1 MLKERQA
8 AREQERR
15 DKSNKSIGSEED
27 EKEREKQ
34 RREIE
39 IERMKIRESREK
51 ERERDRWQKQ
61 QDEKEFRD
69 REREWEGRER
79 EKERERE
86 RKERDEQREYYDRN
100 REEDK
105 INKERRQKEK
115 ERRKKEKERE
125 EKEDSED
132 REREIKETEEKRVLE
147 EIKVNELKPKVTR
160 VIPQS
165 PEEVKPKFNEIPFDN
180 SPLSSPQS
188 LEAVKKSITGSI
200 GSIGINKS
208 NTKKRPDLLSAA
220 PGFTVEEEVEEWVPR
235 KKRELIRL
243 DGTVAEPK
251 SSANAQDL
259 QILAEKVPTDKD
271 KVFAYPLN
279 WAGID
284 EAKIIE
290 KRVVPW
296 VSKKIAEY
304 IGEEEKSLIDFII
317 SKLNARAPPD
327 DITRNLKV
335 VLEEE
340 AEQFVYKLWRL
351 LIMLSL
357 LLNPQ

>member
-1 MLKERQA
+1 
-8 AREQERR
+8 
-15 DKSNKSIGSEED
+15 
-27 EKEREKQ
+27 
-34 RREIE
+34 
-39 IERMKIRESREK
+39 
-51 ERERDRWQKQ
+51 
-61 QDEKEFRD
+61 
-69 REREWEGRER
+69 
-79 EKERERE
+79 
-86 RKERDEQREYYDRN
+86 
-100 REEDK
+100 
-105 INKERRQKEK
+105 
-115 ERRKKEKERE
+115 
-125 EKEDSED
+125 
-132 REREIKETEEKRVLE
+132 
-147 EIKVNELKPKVTR
+147 
-160 VIPQS
+160 
-165 PEEVKPKFNEIPFDN
+165 
-180 SPLSSPQS
+180 
-188 LEAVKKSITGSI
+188 
-200 GSIGINKS
+200 
-208 NTKKRPDLLSAA
+208 
-220 PGFTVEEEVEEWVPR
+220 
-235 KKRELIRL
+235 
-243 DGTVAEPK
+243 VAEPK